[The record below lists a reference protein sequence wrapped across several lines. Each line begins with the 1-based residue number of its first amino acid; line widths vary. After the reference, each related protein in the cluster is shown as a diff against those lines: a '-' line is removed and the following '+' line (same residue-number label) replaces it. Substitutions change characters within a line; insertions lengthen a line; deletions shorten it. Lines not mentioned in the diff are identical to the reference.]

1 MSHPRTIT
9 LLIGGSAIAFMLLMI
24 AVSSLSPASRAPLA
38 APNPFVVQ
46 PKCYTFESGLRDGL
60 DFPPIVVNGVPFICL
75 QLHGRI
81 DCFSMK
87 ECN

>member
-1 MSHPRTIT
+1 MSHLGTIT
-9 LLIGGSAIAFMLLMI
+9 LLIGGIAVALMLMI
-24 AVSSLSPASRAPLA
+24 AVSSLSRAPSA
-38 APNPFVVQ
+38 APSPFVVQ

-60 DFPPIVVNGVPFICL
+60 DFPIVVNGVPFICL